1 MVLGAAQYYII
12 YNLLPLATASTIT
25 QLIYPFFTDR
35 TPVAIFDLPRM
46 LTIHLKMDINFSW
59 YYIIVNIAL
68 IFMIA
73 IAMVFNRS
81 IFTICVHNIRGATM
95 LYLLIFAVSAISVI
109 HIDNIKTRLYLL
121 DIAAFICISFCVFGI
136 IFNY

>member
-25 QLIYPFFTDR
+25 QLIYPFFADR
-35 TPVAIFDLPRM
+35 TSVTIFDLPCM

-68 IFMIA
+68 IFI
-73 IAMVFNRS
+73 IVIVMVFNRS
-81 IFTICVHNIRGATM
+81 IFTICIHNIGDATM
-95 LYLLIFAVSAISVI
+95 LYLLIFAISAISVI
-109 HIDNIKTRLYLL
+109 HHRQHKD
-121 DIAAFICISFCVFGI
+121 
-136 IFNY
+136 